1 MGEIIR
7 RTVGSKRETRCDDL
21 QVSQT
26 GEGELTQAHKTKK
39 NHMEKNVCM
48 RGEFNWIWMLV
59 GNHFVYGEQIG
70 ISCQEINTMKLKN
83 ANARRN
89 TLKVAAVERPFEL
102 HSVTDAQS
110 RKDVLLHLLG
120 GCGCQSHQGHITKL
134 LLENRQSLRVRK

>member
-7 RTVGSKRETRCDDL
+7 RTVGSKRETPCDVL
-21 QVSQT
+21 QVSQK
-26 GEGELTQAHKTKK
+26 GEGELTKAHKTKK
-39 NHMEKNVCM
+39 THGKIFMHE
-48 RGEFNWIWMLV
+48 G
-59 GNHFVYGEQIG
+59 GNLLNLNASAKPLRVWRANRYFLSRNI
-70 ISCQEINTMKLKN
+70 TMKFKN